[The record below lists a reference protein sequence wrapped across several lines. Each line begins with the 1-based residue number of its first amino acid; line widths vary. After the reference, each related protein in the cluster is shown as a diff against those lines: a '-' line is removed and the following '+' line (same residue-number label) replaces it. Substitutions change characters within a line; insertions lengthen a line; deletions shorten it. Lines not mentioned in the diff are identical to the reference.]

1 MKFRKFRE
9 ISSKPVENTDIYTE
23 MTERANKINSLLE
36 SIKIEDNEFEKGVSD
51 IDQKWIRENESKEYT
66 FSAPVQAKIDDNIKQ
81 QYLNAVKRLALD
93 KIKNDLL
100 FEGKLGTTMKNL
112 SSMGLNVTRESILR
126 DIEAEINR
134 QQVSFGIERPSI
146 SSAYDS
152 QSQTQTQIANLKN
165 NLGNIFESI
174 PTQEQ
179 KPIYNSGSIPREPA
193 VQSPQSYDNS
203 PQISQSSIEQTQVD
217 NEKKI
222 SEQLRQAQEDMKQ
235 QLEWAKQQ
243 PNEPTFT
250 STRGENISLSPEWT
264 KDDGISGYTE
274 PTIEQVRNGLE
285 STNKEQTFDDV
296 YEFELKKL
304 TELKKSNNP
313 NYEVE
318 LNNAIAK
325 ISSLTDRI
333 PNIREQI
340 ESDISY
346 EMRNTNQN
354 QQQEVVSTPTLNQEE
369 SEKVLQEQQKQ
380 MKDKIIDQ
388 IMGAMNRSGE
398 FSFGD
403 ISMNERMSIMQN
415 VQNKLNA
422 KNMDELQML
431 LSTYQEQNVQE
442 ENISSGMHR

>member
-1 MKFRKFRE
+1 
-9 ISSKPVENTDIYTE
+9 
-23 MTERANKINSLLE
+23 
-36 SIKIEDNEFEKGVSD
+36 
-51 IDQKWIRENESKEYT
+51 
-66 FSAPVQAKIDDNIKQ
+66 
-81 QYLNAVKRLALD
+81 
-93 KIKNDLL
+93 
-100 FEGKLGTTMKNL
+100 
-112 SSMGLNVTRESILR
+112 
-126 DIEAEINR
+126 
-134 QQVSFGIERPSI
+134 
-146 SSAYDS
+146 
-152 QSQTQTQIANLKN
+152 
-165 NLGNIFESI
+165 
-174 PTQEQ
+174 
-179 KPIYNSGSIPREPA
+179 
-193 VQSPQSYDNS
+193 
-203 PQISQSSIEQTQVD
+203 
-217 NEKKI
+217 
-222 SEQLRQAQEDMKQ
+222 MKQ

-285 STNKEQTFDDV
+285 STNKEQNFDDV
-296 YEFELKKL
+296 YELELKKL

-318 LNNAIAK
+318 LNNAIAR

-354 QQQEVVSTPTLNQEE
+354 QQQEVVSTSTLNQEE

-380 MKDKIIDQ
+380 MKDKIINQ

-422 KNMDELQML
+422 RNMDELQML
-431 LSTYQEQNVQE
+431 LSTYQEQNVE
-442 ENISSGMHR
+442 EETMHSGMHR